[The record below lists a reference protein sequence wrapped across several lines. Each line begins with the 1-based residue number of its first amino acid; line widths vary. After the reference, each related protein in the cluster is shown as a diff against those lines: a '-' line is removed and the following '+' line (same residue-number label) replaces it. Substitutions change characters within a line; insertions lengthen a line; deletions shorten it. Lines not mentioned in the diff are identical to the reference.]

1 MCLCIFHLLINYL
14 DQQCRWGPNH
24 GVIGCKAWAPGSALS
39 FQFGPK
45 SRQPSPV
52 PAAALRVPAPSS
64 PRLSPVALSVNAPP
78 APQPPSASGCFG
90 P

>member
-24 GVIGCKAWAPGSALS
+24 GVIGCKAWAPGSGLS

-45 SRQPSPV
+45 SRQRVLFLLLPSGY
-52 PAAALRVPAPSS
+52 RH
-64 PRLSPVALSVNAPP
+64 LSPPPHPPVCPQLLSL
-78 APQPPSASGCFG
+78 
-90 P
+90 